1 MSKTKP
7 YIVYIDKHYGMQ
19 RCNVHKITIH
29 YFVKGETSFNETQC
43 WDCIKMAND
52 KSWKKK
58 QKAKSEVKEEE
69 VDDTD

>member
-1 MSKTKP
+1 
-7 YIVYIDKHYGMQ
+7 
-19 RCNVHKITIH
+19 
-29 YFVKGETSFNETQC
+29 
-43 WDCIKMAND
+43 MAND